1 MMRNDGAANMPAAV
15 ASRTN
20 ATRQKVNLS
29 KDAIKLALE
38 GRWQQAAEANRAILE
53 LFPDDCEAGNRLAKA
68 LMECG
73 EFAAARRV
81 LQRLCQLSPSNN
93 IARKNLA
100 RLEKLEQD
108 PGVASKSTMR
118 QPHAAGNF
126 IEEGGKS
133 CTTTLRPSAEALG
146 SASTSAGEPVILS
159 VSNRQVLAFTGD
171 GRHLGSVEPSLGRR
185 LRKLIAG
192 GNRYSAVALG
202 TGPEGLSVIIR
213 EASQHPS
220 LRNVVSFSA
229 RQTGVP
235 GRSSAETVQPGTLH
249 QESLPE
255 DFGLGESAVSA
266 SGADDESEV
275 LDLLTAGIEEDPTV
289 EQDDGVPVL
298 ETEPDEPVLPVFA
311 AANEP
316 DWD

>member
-1 MMRNDGAANMPAAV
+1 MMTNYGTATTPAAV
-15 ASRTN
+15 AGRTS

-38 GRWQQAAEANRAILE
+38 GSWQQAAEANWAILE

-73 EFAAARRV
+73 EFAAARSV

-100 RLEKLEQD
+100 RLEKLEQE
-108 PGVASKSTMR
+108 PGGASKSTMG

-159 VSNRQVLAFTGD
+159 VSNRQVWAFTGD

-185 LRKLIAG
+185 LRKLMAG

-202 TGPEGLSVIIR
+202 TGAEGLSIIIR
-213 EASQHPS
+213 EAGQHPS
-220 LRNVVSFSA
+220 LRNVVSFPA
-229 RQTGVP
+229 RRAGVP
-235 GRSSAETVQPGTLH
+235 GRSSAQTVQPGTLH
-249 QESLPE
+249 QESMPE
-255 DFGLGESAVSA
+255 DSGLGESSISA
-266 SGADDESEV
+266 SGADDDLEV

-289 EQDDGVPVL
+289 EQDDGVPFL
-298 ETEPDEPVLPVFA
+298 ETESDEPVLPVFA